1 MNNYKIAILM
11 ATYNGELYLQEQL
24 KSIKNQTLTN
34 WDLWVSDDDST
45 DNTLS
50 ILEEFKKEVSTNN
63 KVYIVRGPKKGSN
76 SNFWSMVLNKDIKAD
91 YFAFADQDDIWYE
104 DKLEK
109 GLSSILEKNIPLSL
123 YCARTEIV
131 NKEGEFQFYSPLFK
145 LKPSFLNALVQSL
158 AGGNTMIFS
167 NHLREYL
174 MFIGLDNQIIA
185 HDWLIYQIA
194 CGVGSEIIYDPIP
207 KVKYRQHD
215 KNLIGSNIG
224 FFSRM
229 NRIYKLLNGSFKNW
243 NDCNLKILYILYDQF
258 TDESKKHVKYFEKM
272 RSNYFFKLKN
282 LFNVRIYRQTFLG
295 NIALIISIYINRL

>member
-1 MNNYKIAILM
+1 
-11 ATYNGELYLQEQL
+11 
-24 KSIKNQTLTN
+24 
-34 WDLWVSDDDST
+34 
-45 DNTLS
+45 
-50 ILEEFKKEVSTNN
+50 
-63 KVYIVRGPKKGSN
+63 
-76 SNFWSMVLNKDIKAD
+76 
-91 YFAFADQDDIWYE
+91 
-104 DKLEK
+104 
-109 GLSSILEKNIPLSL
+109 
-123 YCARTEIV
+123 
-131 NKEGEFQFYSPLFK
+131 
-145 LKPSFLNALVQSL
+145 
-158 AGGNTMIFS
+158 
-167 NHLREYL
+167 